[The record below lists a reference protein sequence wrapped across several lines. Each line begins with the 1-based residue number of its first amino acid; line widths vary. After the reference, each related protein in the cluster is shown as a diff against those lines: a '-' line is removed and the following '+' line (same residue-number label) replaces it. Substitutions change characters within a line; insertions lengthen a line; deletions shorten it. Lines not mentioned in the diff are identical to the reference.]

1 MDRAIV
7 RIPKPICIILSQLG
21 DLSEYI
27 VLDIRHSITLHK
39 NIKKLD
45 SEKSSICGFLY
56 QEEVLYLLLAEE

>member
-7 RIPKPICIILSQLG
+7 RIPKPICTILSQLG

-27 VLDIRHSITLHK
+27 VLDIRHSVTLHK

-45 SEKSSICGFLY
+45 SKKSSICEFLC
-56 QEEVLYLLLAEE
+56 QEEVLYLLAEE